1 MKRVITFLLFTL
13 ALLIFVACNNKK
25 VSTQLKTVSPDTT
38 QSFKPLSGEISLDKL
53 PINIKEYVN
62 KHYPGY
68 AIKKAAYDPLC
79 TGEDAMDIAISKQD
93 SPDYSLIFL
102 FDGTFV
108 QLEEDIDLSKAPAKV
123 LETVKAKYADFQPA
137 HKIESL
143 TLADKSIAYLVD
155 LTKGTLTK
163 EVILKADGTIVCE
176 Q

>member
-1 MKRVITFLLFTL
+1 
-13 ALLIFVACNNKK
+13 
-25 VSTQLKTVSPDTT
+25 
-38 QSFKPLSGEISLDKL
+38 
-53 PINIKEYVN
+53 
-62 KHYPGY
+62 
-68 AIKKAAYDPLC
+68 
-79 TGEDAMDIAISKQD
+79 MDIAISKQD